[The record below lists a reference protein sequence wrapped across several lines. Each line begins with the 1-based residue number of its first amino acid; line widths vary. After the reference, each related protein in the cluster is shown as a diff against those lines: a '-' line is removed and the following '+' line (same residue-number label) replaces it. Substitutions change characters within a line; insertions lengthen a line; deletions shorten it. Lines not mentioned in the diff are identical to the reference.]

1 MAGYDDFVITEHLT
15 DREIE
20 ILRLIGE
27 GQSNREIAQELSLS
41 LETVKW
47 YNKRAFSKL
56 GVSSRV
62 QAVVKAK
69 QYRLL
74 DEDRDSPEKGIRLA
88 RHNLPSEVS
97 SFVGR
102 KQEMADV
109 RELLQKARLV
119 TLTGPGGT
127 GKTRLSLRVA
137 RILAGSY
144 PDGVFFVSLATITNP
159 ALVSNQ
165 IAQELGVIDRT
176 NRSLLSSLKRHL
188 RDKQLLLVLDN
199 FEHVVK
205 AAPLVTELLAAAPSL
220 RVLTTS
226 REALRLSGE
235 HEYLVPPLAVPAL
248 ALTGSISELATYE
261 SVTLFIQ
268 RAVAASPNFNLTEE
282 NGPAVA
288 GICLHLDGLPLAIE
302 LAAARIKLF
311 SPQQLLERLENRLG
325 LLTGGSR
332 DLPARH
338 RALRDTIEWSY
349 DLLDQGEQQ
358 LFARLAVFRNGCS
371 IEAVEAICSP
381 GLNADVLDGL
391 QSLLNKSLLYQ
402 AEIPSGEIRFLMH
415 ETMREYA
422 LERLADSGEEE
433 QIRTR
438 HLMFFLK
445 LAEKAELHLDGS
457 EQAAW
462 LNRLDIE
469 HDNLRTAVNWS
480 QSAEGTGELTLRLAS
495 ALADFW
501 DWRGYLSEGREHLSA
516 ALSRRA
522 TTKRTRVRAKA
533 LFEAGSLAYE
543 QGDYPAARDYLE
555 ESLFIFRELEP
566 ADQLDIA
573 HCLRMLGDT
582 EIAVGGYTRGTT
594 LLSDSLEIF
603 RELND
608 LNGTA
613 RALWQLGWCAVRPGD
628 FERANRCFSEALPLY
643 QDIGDK
649 NGLAYVMAGMG
660 EVALRQGD
668 YDRAKELLDESLAL
682 RYEYGADWGIAATI
696 GSLGWLALRQGDLEA
711 AEKLIRESLTIRLE
725 IGDRSGT
732 AWCLEKMAE
741 IALTTGNLGD
751 SIEENK
757 KMRRAARL
765 FGAAAALREP
775 LESTID
781 LADQPEY
788 ERQIGEVRSHLD
800 EATFAVAWDAGQTMT
815 FEQAVAYALA
825 E

>member
-1 MAGYDDFVITEHLT
+1 
-15 DREIE
+15 
-20 ILRLIGE
+20 
-27 GQSNREIAQELSLS
+27 
-41 LETVKW
+41 
-47 YNKRAFSKL
+47 
-56 GVSSRV
+56 
-62 QAVVKAK
+62 
-69 QYRLL
+69 
-74 DEDRDSPEKGIRLA
+74 
-88 RHNLPSEVS
+88 
-97 SFVGR
+97 
-102 KQEMADV
+102 
-109 RELLQKARLV
+109 
-119 TLTGPGGT
+119 
-127 GKTRLSLRVA
+127 
-137 RILAGSY
+137 
-144 PDGVFFVSLATITNP
+144 
-159 ALVSNQ
+159 
-165 IAQELGVIDRT
+165 
-176 NRSLLSSLKRHL
+176 
-188 RDKQLLLVLDN
+188 
-199 FEHVVK
+199 
-205 AAPLVTELLAAAPSL
+205 
-220 RVLTTS
+220 
-226 REALRLSGE
+226 
-235 HEYLVPPLAVPAL
+235 
-248 ALTGSISELATYE
+248 
-261 SVTLFIQ
+261 
-268 RAVAASPNFNLTEE
+268 
-282 NGPAVA
+282 
-288 GICLHLDGLPLAIE
+288 
-302 LAAARIKLF
+302 
-311 SPQQLLERLENRLG
+311 
-325 LLTGGSR
+325 
-332 DLPARH
+332 
-338 RALRDTIEWSY
+338 
-349 DLLDQGEQQ
+349 
-358 LFARLAVFRNGCS
+358 
-371 IEAVEAICSP
+371 
-381 GLNADVLDGL
+381 
-391 QSLLNKSLLYQ
+391 LLYQ
-402 AEIPSGEIRFLMH
+402 AESTSGEPRFFMH

-422 LERLADSGEEE
+422 LERLADSGEEK
-433 QIRTR
+433 QIRKR
-438 HLMFFLK
+438 HLMFFLQ

-457 EQAAW
+457 EQVAW
-462 LNRLDIE
+462 LKRLDTE

-495 ALADFW
+495 ALAEFW

-543 QGDYPAARDYLE
+543 QGDYPAARDLLE
-555 ESLFIFRELEP
+555 ESLFIFRELKP

-582 EIAVGGYTRGTT
+582 EIAVGGYARGTT

-741 IALTTGNLGD
+741 IALTTGKLGD

-788 ERQIGEVRSHLD
+788 ERQIREVRSHLD